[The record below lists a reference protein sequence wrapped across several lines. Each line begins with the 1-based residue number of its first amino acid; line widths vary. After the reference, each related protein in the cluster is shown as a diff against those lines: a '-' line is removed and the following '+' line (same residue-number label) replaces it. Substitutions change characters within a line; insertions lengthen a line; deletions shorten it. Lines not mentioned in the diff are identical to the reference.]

1 MKKYFSLIAL
11 SLAMLS
17 CENPSQSGSVL
28 PEYSSPKILNNDGN
42 PLLDFNF
49 NADPTAVEH
58 EGRLYVYATNDHQQ
72 LDIVGP
78 EGNNGYQHIHSLVM
92 MSTDDMVNWTFHGYI
107 DVKSLSPWG
116 IASWA
121 PSITKRVEAD
131 GKTHFYLYYSNC
143 GVGVGMLT
151 ATSPVG
157 PWIDPLGRN
166 VVDKQTEGLG
176 NCGAPFDPGV
186 VVDDEGRGWLSFG
199 GGSNQFG
206 TEYNPG
212 NARIVRL
219 ADDMM
224 HLDSP
229 IVEIEAPYHFEAN
242 ELNYLNGTWIYTYN
256 TSWVE
261 RKEWPLETE
270 KPSICCMSYMTSQ
283 TPLDTDSWVYQA
295 NYFKNPM
302 DYGFLPSN
310 NHTHL
315 HKFQGEYYLLYHTL
329 ALEEHRNGKGGFRSV
344 CIDKI
349 SVDEDN
355 LTIHMGEATR
365 AGVDQLKPFNPFAWV
380 PAETVAATHNV
391 RFVPTGRPG
400 DTAAACHTDGQI
412 LKVRGVDFQTAPQSV
427 SVVVRGPGKLTVRLD
442 HPKEGQEIAVL
453 SFEGDEWKEVTEQIT
468 IPVSGQHDLFF
479 ITSEGD
485 FQFDKWKFTE

>member
-412 LKVRGVDFQTAPQSV
+412 LKVRGVDFQAAPQSV

>member
-1 MKKYFSLIAL
+1 MKKYICLIAL
-11 SLAMLS
+11 VIAISS
-17 CENPSQSGSVL
+17 CNQQQKNEMIL
-28 PEYSSPKILNNDGN
+28 PEYSSPKMMNNNGN

-92 MSTDDMVNWTFHGYI
+92 MSTDDMVNWIFHGYI

-121 PSITKRVEAD
+121 PSITKRMEAD

-157 PWIDPLGRN
+157 PWTDPLGKN
-166 VVDKQTEGLG
+166 VVDKQSEGLG

-229 IVEIEAPYHFEAN
+229 ITEIKAPYHFEAN
-242 ELNYLNGTWIYTYN
+242 ELNYINGTWVYTYN

-270 KPSICCMSYMTSQ
+270 KPSICCMSYMTSK
-283 TPLDTDSWVYQA
+283 TPLDTDSWEYQA

-329 ALEEHRNGKGGFRSV
+329 VLEEHRNGKGGFRSV

-349 SVDEDN
+349 KVDEEN

-365 AGVDQLKPFNPFAWV
+365 TGVDQLKPLYPFNWV
-380 PAETVAATHNV
+380 QAETVAATHNI

-412 LKVRGVDFQTAPQSV
+412 LKIRGVDFHTTPQEV
-427 SVVVRGPGKLTVRLD
+427 NVVVRGPGKLTVRLD
-442 HPKEGQEIAVL
+442 HPKEGQIIANL
-453 SFEGDEWKEVTEQIT
+453 SFEGDEWKEVTEKIT
-468 IPVSGQHDLFF
+468 VPVSGQHDLFF

-485 FQFDKWKFTE
+485 FQFDKWKFIP

>member
-1 MKKYFSLIAL
+1 MKKYICLIAL
-11 SLAMLS
+11 VIAISS
-17 CENPSQSGSVL
+17 CNQQQKNEMIL
-28 PEYSSPKILNNDGN
+28 PEYSSPKMMNNNGN

-121 PSITKRVEAD
+121 PSITKRMEAD

-157 PWIDPLGRN
+157 PWTDPLGKN
-166 VVDKQTEGLG
+166 VVDKQSEGLG

-212 NARIVRL
+212 NARIVCL

-229 IVEIEAPYHFEAN
+229 ITEIKAPYHFEAN
-242 ELNYLNGTWIYTYN
+242 ELNYINRTWVYTYN

-270 KPSICCMSYMTSQ
+270 KPSICCMSYMTSK
-283 TPLDTDSWVYQA
+283 TPLDTDSWEYQA

-329 ALEEHRNGKGGFRSV
+329 VLEEHRNGKGGFRSV

-349 SVDEDN
+349 KVDEEN

-365 AGVDQLKPFNPFAWV
+365 TGVDQLKPLYPFNWV
-380 PAETVAATHNV
+380 QAETVAATHNI

-412 LKVRGVDFQTAPQSV
+412 LKIRGVDFHTAPQEV
-427 SVVVRGPGKLTVRLD
+427 NVVVRGPGKLTVRLD
-442 HPKEGQEIAVL
+442 HPKEGQIIANL
-453 SFEGDEWKEVTEQIT
+453 SFEGDEWKEVTEKIT
-468 IPVSGQHDLFF
+468 VPVSGQHDLFF

-485 FQFDKWKFTE
+485 FQFDKWKFRK

>member
-1 MKKYFSLIAL
+1 MKKYIYLIAL
-11 SLAMLS
+11 VMAISS
-17 CENPSQSGSVL
+17 CNQQQKNEMIL
-28 PEYSSPKILNNDGN
+28 PEYSSPKMMNNNGN

-157 PWIDPLGRN
+157 PWTDPLGKN
-166 VVDKQTEGLG
+166 VVDKQSEGLG

-229 IVEIEAPYHFEAN
+229 ITEIKAPYHFEAN
-242 ELNYLNGTWIYTYN
+242 ELNYINGTWVYTYN

-270 KPSICCMSYMTSQ
+270 KPSICCMSYMTSK
-283 TPLDTDSWVYQA
+283 TPLDTDSWEYQA

-329 ALEEHRNGKGGFRSV
+329 VLEEHRNGKGGFRSV

-349 SVDEDN
+349 KVNEEN

-365 AGVDQLKPFNPFAWV
+365 TGVDQLKPLYPFNWV
-380 PAETVAATHNV
+380 QAETVAATHNI

-412 LKVRGVDFQTAPQSV
+412 LKIRGVDFHTAPQEV
-427 SVVVRGPGKLTVRLD
+427 NVVVRGPGKLTVRLD
-442 HPKEGQEIAVL
+442 HPKEGQIIANL
-453 SFEGDEWKEVTEQIT
+453 SFEGDEWKEVTEKIT
-468 IPVSGQHDLFF
+468 VPVSGQHDLFF

-485 FQFDKWKFTE
+485 FQFDKWKFIP

>member
-17 CENPSQSGSVL
+17 CENPFQSGSVL

-157 PWIDPLGRN
+157 PWTDPLGRN

-355 LTIHMGEATR
+355 MTIHMGEATR

-412 LKVRGVDFQTAPQSV
+412 LKVRGVDFQAAPQSV

-442 HPKEGQEIAVL
+442 HPKEGHEIAVL

>member
-1 MKKYFSLIAL
+1 MKKYICLIAL
-11 SLAMLS
+11 VIAISS
-17 CENPSQSGSVL
+17 CNQQQKNEMIL
-28 PEYSSPKILNNDGN
+28 PEYSSPKMMNNNGN

-121 PSITKRVEAD
+121 PSITKRMEAD

-157 PWIDPLGRN
+157 PWTDPLGKN
-166 VVDKQTEGLG
+166 VVDKQSEGLG

-229 IVEIEAPYHFEAN
+229 ITEIKAPYHFEAN
-242 ELNYLNGTWIYTYN
+242 ELNYINGTWVYTYN

-270 KPSICCMSYMTSQ
+270 KPSICCMSYMTSK
-283 TPLDTDSWVYQA
+283 TPLDTDSWEYQA

-329 ALEEHRNGKGGFRSV
+329 VLEEHRNGKGGFRSV

-349 SVDEDN
+349 KVNEEN

-365 AGVDQLKPFNPFAWV
+365 TGVDQLKPLYPFNWV
-380 PAETVAATHNV
+380 QAETVAATHNI

-412 LKVRGVDFQTAPQSV
+412 LKIRGVDFHTAPQEV
-427 SVVVRGPGKLTVRLD
+427 NVVVRGPGKLTVRLD
-442 HPKEGQEIAVL
+442 HPKEGQIIANL
-453 SFEGDEWKEVTEQIT
+453 SFEGDEWKEVTEKIT
-468 IPVSGQHDLFF
+468 VPVSGQHDLFF

-485 FQFDKWKFTE
+485 FQFDKWKFIP

>member
-28 PEYSSPKILNNDGN
+28 SEYSSPKILNNDGN

-157 PWIDPLGRN
+157 PWTDPLGRN
-166 VVDKQTEGLG
+166 IVDKQTEGLG

-412 LKVRGVDFQTAPQSV
+412 LKVRGVDFQAAPQSV

-453 SFEGDEWKEVTEQIT
+453 SFEGDEWKEVMEQIT

>member
-365 AGVDQLKPFNPFAWV
+365 AGVDQLKLFNPFAWV

-412 LKVRGVDFQTAPQSV
+412 LKVRGVDFQAAPQSV

>member
-1 MKKYFSLIAL
+1 MCM
-11 SLAMLS
+11 LASMLLMAS
-17 CENPSQSGSVL
+17 CGNQEPSSIL
-28 PEYSSPKILNNDGN
+28 PEYSSPKLLNNNAN
-42 PLLDFNF
+42 PLIDHNF
-49 NADPTAVEH
+49 NADPTAVEY

-72 LDIVGP
+72 LDVVGP

-107 DVKSLSPWG
+107 DVKDLSPWG

-151 ATSPVG
+151 ATSPIG
-157 PWIDPLGRN
+157 PWTDPLGRN

-199 GGSNQFG
+199 GGSNQYG
-206 TEYNPG
+206 SEYIPG

-219 ADDMM
+219 ADGMM

-229 IVEIEAPYHFEAN
+229 ITEIKAPYHFEAN
-242 ELNYLNGTWIYTYN
+242 ELNYINGTWIYTYN

-261 RKEWPLETE
+261 RKEWPLDTE

-283 TPLDTDSWVYQA
+283 TPLDTDSWTYQT

-315 HKFQGEYYLLYHTL
+315 HKYQGEYYLLYHTL
-329 ALEEHRNGKGGFRSV
+329 SLEEHQQGKGGFRSV

-349 SVDEDN
+349 KVDEEN

-365 AGVDQLKPFNPFAWV
+365 TGVTQLKPLNPFAWV
-380 PAETVAATHNV
+380 QAETVAATHNL

-412 LKVRGVDFQTAPQSV
+412 LKVRGVDFSTQPQEV
-427 SVVVRGPGKLTVRLD
+427 TVVVRGPGKLTVRLG
-442 HPKEGQEIAVL
+442 HPKEGQVL
-453 SFEGDEWKEVTEQIT
+453 ATLAFEGDEWKEVSEKIT

-485 FQFDKWKFTE
+485 FQFDKWIIK

>member
-206 TEYNPG
+206 TEFNPG

-412 LKVRGVDFQTAPQSV
+412 LKVRGVDFQAAPQSV

-442 HPKEGQEIAVL
+442 HPKEGQKIAVL

-485 FQFDKWKFTE
+485 FQFDKWKFNE

>member
-1 MKKYFSLIAL
+1 MI
-11 SLAMLS
+11 
-17 CENPSQSGSVL
+17 L
-28 PEYSSPKILNNDGN
+28 PEYSSPKMMNNNGN

-157 PWIDPLGRN
+157 PWTDPLGKN
-166 VVDKQTEGLG
+166 VVDKQSEGLG

-229 IVEIEAPYHFEAN
+229 ITEIKAPYHFEAN
-242 ELNYLNGTWIYTYN
+242 ELNYINGTWVYTYN

-270 KPSICCMSYMTSQ
+270 KPSICCMSYMTSK
-283 TPLDTDSWVYQA
+283 TPLDTDSWEYQA

-329 ALEEHRNGKGGFRSV
+329 VLEEHRNGKGGFRSV

-349 SVDEDN
+349 KVNEEN

-365 AGVDQLKPFNPFAWV
+365 TGVDQLKPLYPFNWV
-380 PAETVAATHNV
+380 QAETVAATHNI

-412 LKVRGVDFQTAPQSV
+412 LKIRGVDFHTAPQEV
-427 SVVVRGPGKLTVRLD
+427 NVVVRGPGKLTVRLD
-442 HPKEGQEIAVL
+442 HPKEGQIIANL
-453 SFEGDEWKEVTEQIT
+453 SFEGDEWKEVTEKIT
-468 IPVSGQHDLFF
+468 VPVSGQHDLFF

-485 FQFDKWKFTE
+485 FQFDKWKFIP

>member
-412 LKVRGVDFQTAPQSV
+412 LKVRGVDFQVAPQSV

-485 FQFDKWKFTE
+485 FQFDKWKFIE

>member
-1 MKKYFSLIAL
+1 MI
-11 SLAMLS
+11 
-17 CENPSQSGSVL
+17 L
-28 PEYSSPKILNNDGN
+28 PEYSSPKMMNNNGN

-92 MSTDDMVNWTFHGYI
+92 MSTDDMVNWIFHGYI

-121 PSITKRVEAD
+121 PSITKRMEAD

-157 PWIDPLGRN
+157 PWTDPLGKN
-166 VVDKQTEGLG
+166 VVDKQSDGFG

-229 IVEIEAPYHFEAN
+229 ITEIKAPYHFEAN
-242 ELNYLNGTWIYTYN
+242 ELNYINGTWVYTYN

-270 KPSICCMSYMTSQ
+270 KPSICCMSYMTSK
-283 TPLDTDSWVYQA
+283 TPLDTDSWEYQA

-329 ALEEHRNGKGGFRSV
+329 VLEEHRNGKGGFRSV

-349 SVDEDN
+349 KVDEEN

-365 AGVDQLKPFNPFAWV
+365 TGVDQLKPLYPFNWV
-380 PAETVAATHNV
+380 QAETVAATHNI

-412 LKVRGVDFQTAPQSV
+412 LKIRGVDFHTAPQEV
-427 SVVVRGPGKLTVRLD
+427 NVVVRGPGKLTVRLD
-442 HPKEGQEIAVL
+442 HPKEGQIIANL
-453 SFEGDEWKEVTEQIT
+453 SFEGDEWKEVTEKIT
-468 IPVSGQHDLFF
+468 VPVSGQHDLFF

-485 FQFDKWKFTE
+485 FQFDKWKFIP

>member
-1 MKKYFSLIAL
+1 MKKYIYLIAL
-11 SLAMLS
+11 VIAISS
-17 CENPSQSGSVL
+17 CNQQQKNETIL
-28 PEYSSPKILNNDGN
+28 PEYSSPKMMNNNGN

-121 PSITKRVEAD
+121 PSITKRMEAD

-157 PWIDPLGRN
+157 PWTDPLGKN
-166 VVDKQTEGLG
+166 VVDKQSEGLG

-186 VVDDEGRGWLSFG
+186 VVDDEGQGWLSFG

-219 ADDMM
+219 TDDMM
-224 HLDSP
+224 YLDSP
-229 IVEIEAPYHFEAN
+229 ITEIKAPYHFEAN
-242 ELNYLNGTWIYTYN
+242 ELNYINGTWVYTYN

-270 KPSICCMSYMTSQ
+270 KPSICCMSYMTSK
-283 TPLDTDSWVYQA
+283 TPLDTDSWEYQA

-329 ALEEHRNGKGGFRSV
+329 VLEEHRNGKGGFRSV

-349 SVDEDN
+349 KVNEEN

-365 AGVDQLKPFNPFAWV
+365 TGVDQLKPLYPFNWV
-380 PAETVAATHNV
+380 QAETVAATHNI

-412 LKVRGVDFQTAPQSV
+412 LKIRGVDFHTAPQEV
-427 SVVVRGPGKLTVRLD
+427 NVVVRGPGKLTVRLD
-442 HPKEGQEIAVL
+442 HPKEGQIIANL
-453 SFEGDEWKEVTEQIT
+453 SFEGDEWKEVTEKIT
-468 IPVSGQHDLFF
+468 VPVSGQHDLFF

-485 FQFDKWKFTE
+485 FQFDKWKFIP

>member
-206 TEYNPG
+206 TEFNPG

>member
-1 MKKYFSLIAL
+1 
-11 SLAMLS
+11 
-17 CENPSQSGSVL
+17 
-28 PEYSSPKILNNDGN
+28 
-42 PLLDFNF
+42 
-49 NADPTAVEH
+49 
-58 EGRLYVYATNDHQQ
+58 
-72 LDIVGP
+72 
-78 EGNNGYQHIHSLVM
+78 M

-107 DVKSLSPWG
+107 DVKDLSPWG

-121 PSITKRVEAD
+121 PSITKRVETD

-151 ATSPVG
+151 ATSPIG
-157 PWIDPLGRN
+157 PWTDPLGRN

-199 GGSNQFG
+199 GGSNQYG
-206 TEYNPG
+206 SEYIPG

-224 HLDSP
+224 NLDSP
-229 IVEIEAPYHFEAN
+229 ITEIKAPYHFEAN
-242 ELNYLNGTWIYTYN
+242 ELNYINGTWIYTYN

-261 RKEWPLETE
+261 RKEWPLDTE

-283 TPLDTDSWVYQA
+283 TPLDTDSWTYQA

-315 HKFQGEYYLLYHTL
+315 HKYQGEYYLLYHTL
-329 ALEEHRNGKGGFRSV
+329 SLEEHQQGKGGFRSV

-349 SVDEDN
+349 KVDEEN

-365 AGVDQLKPFNPFAWV
+365 TGVTQLKPLNPFVWV
-380 PAETVAATHNV
+380 QAETVAATHNL

-412 LKVRGVDFQTAPQSV
+412 LKVRGVDFSTQPQEV
-427 SVVVRGPGKLTVRLD
+427 TVVVRGPGKLTVRLG
-442 HPKEGQEIAVL
+442 HPKDGQVL
-453 SFEGDEWKEVTEQIT
+453 ATLAFEGDEWKEVSEKIT

-485 FQFDKWKFTE
+485 FQFDKWIIK

>member
-1 MKKYFSLIAL
+1 MKKYICLIAL
-11 SLAMLS
+11 VMAISS
-17 CENPSQSGSVL
+17 CNQQQKNEIIL
-28 PEYSSPKILNNDGN
+28 PEYSSPKMMNNNGN

-157 PWIDPLGRN
+157 PWTDPLGKN
-166 VVDKQTEGLG
+166 VVDKQSEGLG

-229 IVEIEAPYHFEAN
+229 ITEIKAPYHFEAN
-242 ELNYLNGTWIYTYN
+242 ELNYINGTWVYTYN

-270 KPSICCMSYMTSQ
+270 KPSICCMSYMTSK
-283 TPLDTDSWVYQA
+283 TPLDTDSWEYQV

-329 ALEEHRNGKGGFRSV
+329 VLEEHRNGKGGFRSV

-349 SVDEDN
+349 KVDEEN

-365 AGVDQLKPFNPFAWV
+365 TGVDQLKPLYPFNWV
-380 PAETVAATHNV
+380 QAETVAATHNI

-412 LKVRGVDFQTAPQSV
+412 LKIRGVDFHTAPQEV
-427 SVVVRGPGKLTVRLD
+427 NVVVRGPGKLTVRLD
-442 HPKEGQEIAVL
+442 HPKEGQIIANL
-453 SFEGDEWKEVTEQIT
+453 SFEGDEWKEVTEKIT
-468 IPVSGQHDLFF
+468 VPVSGQHDLFF

-485 FQFDKWKFTE
+485 FQFDKWKFIP

>member
-1 MKKYFSLIAL
+1 MKKYICLIAL
-11 SLAMLS
+11 VIAISS
-17 CENPSQSGSVL
+17 CNQQQKNEMIL
-28 PEYSSPKILNNDGN
+28 PEYSSPKMMNNNGN

-121 PSITKRVEAD
+121 PSITKRMEAD

-157 PWIDPLGRN
+157 PWTDPLGKN
-166 VVDKQTEGLG
+166 VVDKQSEGLG

-229 IVEIEAPYHFEAN
+229 ITEIKAPYHFEAN
-242 ELNYLNGTWIYTYN
+242 ELNYINGTWVYTYN

-261 RKEWPLETE
+261 RKEWPLEIE
-270 KPSICCMSYMTSQ
+270 KPSICCMSYMTSK
-283 TPLDTDSWVYQA
+283 TPLDTDSWEYQA

-329 ALEEHRNGKGGFRSV
+329 VLEEHRNGKGGFRSV

-349 SVDEDN
+349 KVNEEN

-365 AGVDQLKPFNPFAWV
+365 TGVDQLKPLYPFNWV
-380 PAETVAATHNV
+380 QAETVAATHNI

-412 LKVRGVDFQTAPQSV
+412 LKIRGVDFHTAPQEV
-427 SVVVRGPGKLTVRLD
+427 NVVVRGPGKLTVRLD
-442 HPKEGQEIAVL
+442 HPKEGQIIANL
-453 SFEGDEWKEVTEQIT
+453 SFEGDEWKKVTEKIT
-468 IPVSGQHDLFF
+468 VPVSGQHDLFF

-485 FQFDKWKFTE
+485 FQFDKWKFIP

>member
-1 MKKYFSLIAL
+1 MKKYICLIAL
-11 SLAMLS
+11 VIAISS
-17 CENPSQSGSVL
+17 CNQQQKNETIL
-28 PEYSSPKILNNDGN
+28 PEYSSPKMMNNNGN

-121 PSITKRVEAD
+121 PSITKRMEAD

-157 PWIDPLGRN
+157 PWTDPLGKN
-166 VVDKQTEGLG
+166 VVDKQSEGLG

-229 IVEIEAPYHFEAN
+229 ITEIKAPYHFEAN
-242 ELNYLNGTWIYTYN
+242 ELNYINGTWVYTYN

-270 KPSICCMSYMTSQ
+270 KPSICCMSYMTSK
-283 TPLDTDSWVYQA
+283 TPLDTDSWEYQA

-329 ALEEHRNGKGGFRSV
+329 VLEEHRNGKGGFRSV

-349 SVDEDN
+349 KVNEEN

-365 AGVDQLKPFNPFAWV
+365 TGVDQLKPLYPFNWV
-380 PAETVAATHNV
+380 QAETVAATHNI

-412 LKVRGVDFQTAPQSV
+412 LKIRGVDFHTAPQEV
-427 SVVVRGPGKLTVRLD
+427 NVVVRGPGKLTVRLD
-442 HPKEGQEIAVL
+442 HPKEGQIIANL
-453 SFEGDEWKEVTEQIT
+453 SFEGDEWKEVTEKIT
-468 IPVSGQHDLFF
+468 VPVSGQHDLFF

-485 FQFDKWKFTE
+485 FQFDKWKFIP

>member
-1 MKKYFSLIAL
+1 MKKYICLIAL
-11 SLAMLS
+11 VIAISS
-17 CENPSQSGSVL
+17 CNQQQKNEMIL
-28 PEYSSPKILNNDGN
+28 PEYSSPKMMNNNGN

-157 PWIDPLGRN
+157 PWTDPLGKN
-166 VVDKQTEGLG
+166 VVDKQSEGLG

-229 IVEIEAPYHFEAN
+229 ITEIKAPYHFEAN
-242 ELNYLNGTWIYTYN
+242 ELNYINGTWVYTYN

-270 KPSICCMSYMTSQ
+270 KPSICCMSYMTSK
-283 TPLDTDSWVYQA
+283 TPLDTDSWEYQA

-329 ALEEHRNGKGGFRSV
+329 VLEEHRNGKGGFRSV

-349 SVDEDN
+349 KVDEEN

-365 AGVDQLKPFNPFAWV
+365 TGVDQLKPLYPFNWV
-380 PAETVAATHNV
+380 QAETVAATHNI

-412 LKVRGVDFQTAPQSV
+412 LKIRGVDFHTAPQEV
-427 SVVVRGPGKLTVRLD
+427 NVVVRGPGKLTVRLD
-442 HPKEGQEIAVL
+442 HPKEGQIIANL
-453 SFEGDEWKEVTEQIT
+453 SFEGDEWKEVTEKIT
-468 IPVSGQHDLFF
+468 VPVSGQHDLFF

-485 FQFDKWKFTE
+485 FQFDKWKFIP

>member
-1 MKKYFSLIAL
+1 MKKYICLIAL
-11 SLAMLS
+11 VIAISS
-17 CENPSQSGSVL
+17 CNQQQKNEMIL
-28 PEYSSPKILNNDGN
+28 PEYSSPKMMNNNGN

-49 NADPTAVEH
+49 NADPTAVEY

-121 PSITKRVEAD
+121 PSITKRMEAD

-157 PWIDPLGRN
+157 PWTDPLGKN
-166 VVDKQTEGLG
+166 VVDKQSEGLG

-229 IVEIEAPYHFEAN
+229 ITEIKAPYHFEAN
-242 ELNYLNGTWIYTYN
+242 ELNYINGTWVYTYN

-261 RKEWPLETE
+261 RKEWPLEIE
-270 KPSICCMSYMTSQ
+270 KPSICCMSYMTSK
-283 TPLDTDSWVYQA
+283 TPLDTDSWEYQA

-329 ALEEHRNGKGGFRSV
+329 VLEEHRNGKGGFRSV

-349 SVDEDN
+349 KVNEEN

-365 AGVDQLKPFNPFAWV
+365 TGVDQLKPLYPFNWV
-380 PAETVAATHNV
+380 QAETVAATHNI

-412 LKVRGVDFQTAPQSV
+412 LKIRGVDFHTAPQEV
-427 SVVVRGPGKLTVRLD
+427 NVVVRGPGKLTVRLD
-442 HPKEGQEIAVL
+442 HPKEGQIIANL
-453 SFEGDEWKEVTEQIT
+453 SFEGDEWKEVTEKIT
-468 IPVSGQHDLFF
+468 VPVSGQHDLFF

-485 FQFDKWKFTE
+485 FQFDKWKFIP

>member
-1 MKKYFSLIAL
+1 MKKYICLIAL
-11 SLAMLS
+11 VIAISS
-17 CENPSQSGSVL
+17 CNQQQKNETIL
-28 PEYSSPKILNNDGN
+28 PEYSSPKMMNNNGN

-157 PWIDPLGRN
+157 PWTDPLGKN
-166 VVDKQTEGLG
+166 VVDKQSEGLG

-229 IVEIEAPYHFEAN
+229 ITEIKAPYHFEAN
-242 ELNYLNGTWIYTYN
+242 ELNYINGTWVYTYN

-261 RKEWPLETE
+261 RKEWPLEIE
-270 KPSICCMSYMTSQ
+270 KPSICCMSYMTSK
-283 TPLDTDSWVYQA
+283 TPLDTDSWEYQA

-329 ALEEHRNGKGGFRSV
+329 VLEEHRNGKGGFRSV

-349 SVDEDN
+349 KVDEEN

-365 AGVDQLKPFNPFAWV
+365 TGVDQLKPLYPFNWV
-380 PAETVAATHNV
+380 QAETVAATHNI

-412 LKVRGVDFQTAPQSV
+412 LKIRGVDFHTAPQEV
-427 SVVVRGPGKLTVRLD
+427 NVVERGPGKLTVRLD
-442 HPKEGQEIAVL
+442 HPKEGQIITNL
-453 SFEGDEWKEVTEQIT
+453 SFEGDEWKEVTEKIT
-468 IPVSGQHDLFF
+468 VPVSGQHDLFF

-485 FQFDKWKFTE
+485 FQFDKWKFIP

>member
-1 MKKYFSLIAL
+1 MRYMPSL
-11 SLAMLS
+11 
-17 CENPSQSGSVL
+17 
-28 PEYSSPKILNNDGN
+28 
-42 PLLDFNF
+42 
-49 NADPTAVEH
+49 
-58 EGRLYVYATNDHQQ
+58 
-72 LDIVGP
+72 
-78 EGNNGYQHIHSLVM
+78 
-92 MSTDDMVNWTFHGYI
+92 
-107 DVKSLSPWG
+107 
-116 IASWA
+116 
-121 PSITKRVEAD
+121 
-131 GKTHFYLYYSNC
+131 
-143 GVGVGMLT
+143 
-151 ATSPVG
+151 
-157 PWIDPLGRN
+157 
-166 VVDKQTEGLG
+166 
-176 NCGAPFDPGV
+176 
-186 VVDDEGRGWLSFG
+186 
-199 GGSNQFG
+199 
-206 TEYNPG
+206 
-212 NARIVRL
+212 
-219 ADDMM
+219 
-224 HLDSP
+224 
-229 IVEIEAPYHFEAN
+229 
-242 ELNYLNGTWIYTYN
+242 
-256 TSWVE
+256 
-261 RKEWPLETE
+261 
-270 KPSICCMSYMTSQ
+270 
-283 TPLDTDSWVYQA
+283 TPLVTDRRSHPA

-412 LKVRGVDFQTAPQSV
+412 WKVRGVDFQAAPQSV

>member
-157 PWIDPLGRN
+157 PWTDPLGRN

-206 TEYNPG
+206 TEFNPG

-349 SVDEDN
+349 SVNEDN

-412 LKVRGVDFQTAPQSV
+412 LKVRGVDFQAAPQSV

>member
-1 MKKYFSLIAL
+1 M
-11 SLAMLS
+11 
-17 CENPSQSGSVL
+17 Q
-28 PEYSSPKILNNDGN
+28 
-42 PLLDFNF
+42 
-49 NADPTAVEH
+49 
-58 EGRLYVYATNDHQQ
+58 TNDHQQ

-295 NYFKNPM
+295 NYFKNP
-302 DYGFLPSN
+302 
-310 NHTHL
+310 
-315 HKFQGEYYLLYHTL
+315 
-329 ALEEHRNGKGGFRSV
+329 
-344 CIDKI
+344 
-349 SVDEDN
+349 
-355 LTIHMGEATR
+355 
-365 AGVDQLKPFNPFAWV
+365 
-380 PAETVAATHNV
+380 
-391 RFVPTGRPG
+391 PT
-400 DTAAACHTDGQI
+400 
-412 LKVRGVDFQTAPQSV
+412 S
-427 SVVVRGPGKLTVRLD
+427 
-442 HPKEGQEIAVL
+442 
-453 SFEGDEWKEVTEQIT
+453 
-468 IPVSGQHDLFF
+468 
-479 ITSEGD
+479 
-485 FQFDKWKFTE
+485 

>member
-261 RKEWPLETE
+261 RKEWPLKTE

-412 LKVRGVDFQTAPQSV
+412 LKVRGVDFQAAPQSV

>member
-206 TEYNPG
+206 TEFNPG

-412 LKVRGVDFQTAPQSV
+412 LKVRGVDFQAAPQSV

>member
-1 MKKYFSLIAL
+1 MKKYICLIAL
-11 SLAMLS
+11 VIAISS
-17 CENPSQSGSVL
+17 CNQQQKNEIIL
-28 PEYSSPKILNNDGN
+28 PEYSSPKMMNNNGN

-121 PSITKRVEAD
+121 PSITKRMEAD

-157 PWIDPLGRN
+157 PWTDPLGKN
-166 VVDKQTEGLG
+166 VVDKQSEGLG

-219 ADDMM
+219 TDDMM
-224 HLDSP
+224 YLDSP
-229 IVEIEAPYHFEAN
+229 ITEIKAPYHFEAN
-242 ELNYLNGTWIYTYN
+242 ELNYINGTWVYTYN

-270 KPSICCMSYMTSQ
+270 KPSICCMSYMTSK
-283 TPLDTDSWVYQA
+283 TPLDTDSWEYQA

-329 ALEEHRNGKGGFRSV
+329 VLEEHRNGKGGFRSV

-349 SVDEDN
+349 KVDEEN

-365 AGVDQLKPFNPFAWV
+365 TGVDQLKPLYPFNWV
-380 PAETVAATHNV
+380 QAETVAATHNI

-412 LKVRGVDFQTAPQSV
+412 LKIRGVDFHTAPQEV
-427 SVVVRGPGKLTVRLD
+427 NVVVRGPGKLTVRLD
-442 HPKEGQEIAVL
+442 HPKEGQIIANL
-453 SFEGDEWKEVTEQIT
+453 YFEGDEWKEVTEKIT
-468 IPVSGQHDLFF
+468 VPVSGQHDLFF

-485 FQFDKWKFTE
+485 FQFDKWKFIP

>member
-1 MKKYFSLIAL
+1 MKKYICLITLVIAI
-11 SLAMLS
+11 SS
-17 CENPSQSGSVL
+17 CNQQQKNEMIL
-28 PEYSSPKILNNDGN
+28 PEYSSPKMMNNNGN

-121 PSITKRVEAD
+121 PSITKRMEAD

-157 PWIDPLGRN
+157 PWTDPLGKN
-166 VVDKQTEGLG
+166 VVDKQSEGLG

-219 ADDMM
+219 TDDMM

-229 IVEIEAPYHFEAN
+229 ITEIKAPYHFEAN
-242 ELNYLNGTWIYTYN
+242 ELNYINGTWVYTYN

-261 RKEWPLETE
+261 RKEWPLEIE
-270 KPSICCMSYMTSQ
+270 KPSICCMSYMTSK
-283 TPLDTDSWVYQA
+283 TPLDTDSWEYQA

-329 ALEEHRNGKGGFRSV
+329 VLEEHRNGKGGFRSV

-349 SVDEDN
+349 KVNEEN

-365 AGVDQLKPFNPFAWV
+365 TGVDQLKPLYPFNWV
-380 PAETVAATHNV
+380 QTETVAATHNI

-412 LKVRGVDFQTAPQSV
+412 LKIRGVDFHTAPQEV
-427 SVVVRGPGKLTVRLD
+427 NVVVRGPGKLTVRLD
-442 HPKEGQEIAVL
+442 HPKEGQIIANL
-453 SFEGDEWKEVTEQIT
+453 SFEGDEWKEVTEKIT
-468 IPVSGQHDLFF
+468 VPVSGQHDLFF

-485 FQFDKWKFTE
+485 FQFDKWKFIP

>member
-1 MKKYFSLIAL
+1 MKKYIYLIAL
-11 SLAMLS
+11 VIAISS
-17 CENPSQSGSVL
+17 CNQQQKNETIL
-28 PEYSSPKILNNDGN
+28 PEYSSPKMMNNNGN

-121 PSITKRVEAD
+121 PSITKRMEAD

-157 PWIDPLGRN
+157 PWTDPLGKN
-166 VVDKQTEGLG
+166 VVDKQSEGLG

-229 IVEIEAPYHFEAN
+229 ITEIKAPYHFEAN
-242 ELNYLNGTWIYTYN
+242 ELNYINGTWVYTYN

-261 RKEWPLETE
+261 RKEWPLEIE
-270 KPSICCMSYMTSQ
+270 KPSICCMSYMTSK
-283 TPLDTDSWVYQA
+283 TPLDTDSWEYQA

-329 ALEEHRNGKGGFRSV
+329 VLEEHRNGKGGFRSV

-349 SVDEDN
+349 KVDEEN

-365 AGVDQLKPFNPFAWV
+365 TGVDQLKPLYPFNWV
-380 PAETVAATHNV
+380 QAETVAATHNI

-412 LKVRGVDFQTAPQSV
+412 LKIRGVDFHTAPQEV
-427 SVVVRGPGKLTVRLD
+427 NVVVRGPGKLTVRLD
-442 HPKEGQEIAVL
+442 HPKEGQIIANL
-453 SFEGDEWKEVTEQIT
+453 SFEGDEWKEVTEKIT
-468 IPVSGQHDLFF
+468 VPVSGQHDLFF

-485 FQFDKWKFTE
+485 FQFDKWKFRE

>member
-92 MSTDDMVNWTFHGYI
+92 MSTDDMMNWTFHGYI